1 MWRNGVSGVEPDR
14 DLRRVV
20 VAIVGGLAAF
30 FVVALAIYYK
40 MADVAVNGF
49 VHGGPAMLAAAMAG
63 LFGGGLVAVVVLI
76 LLLRLR

>member
-1 MWRNGVSGVEPDR
+1 MKADR

-20 VAIVGGLAAF
+20 VAIVGALAAF
-30 FVVALAIYYK
+30 CLVAMALYYK
-40 MADVAVNGF
+40 MANVAVNGF
-49 VHGGPAMLAAAMAG
+49 MQGGPATLAAAMAG